1 MGVVVAVLGGYLL
14 GGRRTQFERLYEQRA
29 EVIAELTRRLGR
41 VQWTALTAANPGQPL
56 GKVRLQRIEE
66 NKVAITQFIDFFIG
80 HTLWLDE
87 DRALQIDGHV
97 VELANILTEYE
108 GDLAYG
114 QPSSEVGVVAAA
126 RIEAMVPDAK
136 QALDARFREIM
147 YPPQWWDGPLRILA
161 GLQRRDR
168 SKRSIHF

>member
-1 MGVVVAVLGGYLL
+1 LGSSQ
-14 GGRRTQFERLYEQRA
+14 TQFERLYEQRA

-41 VQWTALTAANPGQPL
+41 VQRTALTAANPGQPL

-66 NKVAITQFIDFFIG
+66 NKVAITQFIDFIIG

-87 DRALQIDGHV
+87 DLALDIDGHV

-114 QPSSEVGVVAAA
+114 RPNSEVGVVAPA

-136 QALDARFREIM
+136 QALDAWFREIL
-147 YPPQWWDGPLRILA
+147 YPPPWWDGPLRFLA
-161 GLQRRDR
+161 WLQRRDR
-168 SKRSIHF
+168 SKRSVHF